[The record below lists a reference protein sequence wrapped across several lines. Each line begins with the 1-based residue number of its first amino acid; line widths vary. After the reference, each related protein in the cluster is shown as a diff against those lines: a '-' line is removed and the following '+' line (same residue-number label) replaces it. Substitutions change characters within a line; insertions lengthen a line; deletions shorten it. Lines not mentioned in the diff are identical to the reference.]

1 MSLRCY
7 SQCVFSC
14 SLEMN
19 QNPKLNSLH
28 AKFFQSKVSMLVL
41 ENEVRKIV
49 SMEFKVG
56 LDTPHTSNSTWDF
69 FLFGRAK

>member
-1 MSLRCY
+1 
-7 SQCVFSC
+7 
-14 SLEMN
+14 MN
-19 QNPKLNSLH
+19 QNPKLNSLQ
-28 AKFFQSKVSMLVL
+28 AKLFQSKVNLLVL

-56 LDTPHTSNSTWDF
+56 LDTPHTSNSNWDS

>member
-56 LDTPHTSNSTWDF
+56 LDTPHTSNSTWDS